1 MFSPLFVTN
10 YCLVQGFFFG
20 MYLDTIF
27 HSLPKKK
34 KKKKKP
40 NFQCFIFGNIKPTS
54 RFQEMTFPH
63 PKRFKKWYSYAY
75 KGKI

>member
-27 HSLPKKK
+27 HSLKKK
-34 KKKKKP
+34 V
-40 NFQCFIFGNIKPTS
+40 QCFVFGNIKPTS

>member
-10 YCLVQGFFFG
+10 YCLVQGFFFFG

-34 KKKKKP
+34 KKKKP
-40 NFQCFIFGNIKPTS
+40 NFKFFIFGNIKPTS